1 LNSKSKEIL
10 IFGAVVV
17 VLMLLFPPWDYFDP
31 DTSARRSAGYHFLLR
46 PPEPLPVK
54 DVFGPPRYPH
64 MVRVRKND
72 ISLIF
77 QLLITVSTALGLALL
92 FRNNRSLT
100 SIFLGIVFLVFAA
113 FVIGFVIW
121 IVVTE
126 KLQYGHWALP

>member
-1 LNSKSKEIL
+1 
-10 IFGAVVV
+10 
-17 VLMLLFPPWDYFDP
+17 
-31 DTSARRSAGYHFLLR
+31 
-46 PPEPLPVK
+46 
-54 DVFGPPRYPH
+54 